1 MVFKGDSMM
10 TRLRGSN
17 QLVFSIDFE
26 EKRAW
31 YDGSTIFINDDVM
44 ETEIFAKID
53 EILHNENDQLIE
65 FYYYLDNTYYF
76 IKKKKTINLKNP
88 SEYNWVEYE
97 WFELPD
103 YDVKKFYDTLVNAC
117 RVSIR
122 KEIEKKISMKPDVIQ
137 SDSTDTENDNWLA
150 LKAYEEF
157 SYLRNTL
164 LVASD
169 WMFSVDIVD
178 SIDPKELE
186 LWKVYRQKLRDMPK
200 DNSNQPKLYKW
211 LLPLGPVYW
220 KELNARVT
228 DEYKAKNNYS
238 VDSPYLSV
246 SQHFV
251 TIKFYSRA
259 TDDLITSGMTLDM
272 IEKQRME
279 IMLNKLLSQ

>member
-31 YDGSTIFINDDVM
+31 CDESTIFINDDVM

-117 RVSIR
+117 RVSIQR
-122 KEIEKKISMKPDVIQ
+122 EIGKKIILKPDNIGKPTDPEDVNWFSIQ
-137 SDSTDTENDNWLA
+137 AREKFNA
-150 LKAYEEF
+150 
-157 SYLRNTL
+157 LRNTL

-186 LWKVYRQKLRDMPK
+186 LWKLYRQKLRDMPE
-200 DNSNQPKLYKW
+200 DNSNQPWIYKW
-211 LLPLGPVYW
+211 LLPLNPVYW

-251 TIKFYSRA
+251 TIKFYTQVNDVSV
-259 TDDLITSGMTLDM
+259 SGDMTPNM
-272 IEKQRME
+272 IEKQKME
-279 IMLNKLLSQ
+279 NMLNKLLSQ